1 MNKILTIIFVLFIS
15 GFAFPQQY
23 SVQTAIP
30 SGNISQ
36 TNPSWGGDVQVSAYE
51 PIGPIATSKLGST
64 IYIALNDTLVTNN
77 LGIILYK
84 STNNGANWTM
94 HTSGINL
101 RDKIDRFV
109 LTRTGAGPDSLYLF
123 FMYQNTI
130 YKWNV
135 VNNSFNQVLT
145 AGLYRTFDVAG
156 SSTGALYLFLDVLA
170 SNSIPRCS
178 SVDGGTTWSATST
191 VTSAGAIPRISQMMD
206 GDSVILNYYNTG
218 TIVGTDT
225 STAIIRSARY
235 RQTANGTMSSANF
248 VDVATETTPKTEYK
262 SVKFNGNVWLIYTT
276 GTTGSI
282 NIVGR
287 KSDTYGVSY
296 GSPVNIAS
304 NPNVDEYW
312 FDANVYMGTSN
323 GFDLILYSDSLQTGQ
338 PTNGTDKLMYC
349 YSNATAT
356 TFSNPV
362 AISEHSPGWSA
373 RGYIPAIV
381 ELPSLDL
388 GAVWVGMDASVKK
401 VYFDRYSLVSKIRN
415 ENNLTPQKYV
425 LEQNYPNP
433 FNPVTNIKFS
443 IPKNGFVSLKVYDIM
458 GKEVETLISKEM
470 TTGSYHVDWNAVK
483 YSSGIYFYK
492 LESNGFTDT
501 KKMILVK

>member
-1 MNKILTIIFVLFIS
+1 MKKITTFILFFLVAGIAYS
-15 GFAFPQQY
+15 QQF
-23 SVQTAIP
+23 SVQNAIP
-30 SGNISQ
+30 SGNNSQ
-36 TNPSWGGDVQVSAYE
+36 YGTDWAGDVLVSAFE

-64 IYIALNDTLVTNN
+64 LYIALNDTLATNN
-77 LGIILYK
+77 LGIVLYK
-84 STNNGANWTM
+84 STNNGLSWTL
-94 HTSGINL
+94 HTTGINI
-101 RDKIDRFV
+101 RDRIDRFV
-109 LTRTGAGPDSLYLF
+109 FTRTGAGPDSLYLF
-123 FMYQNTI
+123 FMHLNTI

-135 VNNSFNQVLT
+135 VSNSFAQVLT
-145 AGLYRTFDVAG
+145 PGLYRTFDVAG
-156 SSTGALYLFLDVLA
+156 SSTGALYIFLDLLA
-170 SNSIPRCS
+170 SNSIPRSS

-191 VTSAGAIPRISQMMD
+191 VTSAGAFPRISQMID

-225 STAIIRSARY
+225 STAVIRSARY

-248 VDVATETTPKTEYK
+248 VDVATETVPKTEFK
-262 SVKFNGNVWLIYTT
+262 SVKYNGNVWLIYTT
-276 GTTGSI
+276 GTTGGI

-287 KSDTYGVSY
+287 KSETYGVSY
-296 GSPVNIAS
+296 GTPVNIAA

-312 FDANVYMGTSN
+312 FDASVYTGGTG

-349 YSNATAT
+349 YSNSTGT
-356 TFSNPV
+356 SFSVPV
-362 AISEHSPGWSA
+362 TISEHSPGWSS
-373 RGYIPAIV
+373 RGYIPALV
-381 ELPSLDL
+381 EIPTLDL
-388 GAVWVGMDASVKK
+388 GAVWVGQDASAKK

-415 ENNLTPQKYV
+415 EYGNTPQKFI

-443 IPKNGFVSLKVYDIM
+443 IPQNGFVSLKVFDIM
-458 GKEVETLISKEM
+458 GREIETLVSKNLVS
-470 TTGSYHVDWNAVK
+470 GNYNIDWNAGN